1 MPGDGCG
8 YPIESLAGTTDIP
21 AKRRVAMQHPT
32 VDPVLLKHA
41 EMLNAINIADPIATV
56 RYDLM
61 SDALIWSDETTPCMP
76 FELISSLRQVF
87 NYRTHLIWGTKI
99 GDTSVWDY
107 YNSLFPRWIGFVPNR
122 RTATPDLLELY
133 RRGDVST
140 RWCLRGLERESETDA
155 G

>member
-1 MPGDGCG
+1 
-8 YPIESLAGTTDIP
+8 
-21 AKRRVAMQHPT
+21 MQHPT

-41 EMLNAINIADPIATV
+41 EVLNLINIADPSAMV

-61 SDALIWSDETTPCMP
+61 SDALIWSDETTPRMP

-87 NYRTHLIWGTKI
+87 NYRTHLIRGTKI
-99 GDTSVWDY
+99 DDMSVWEY
-107 YNSLFPRWIGFVPNR
+107 YNSIFPRWIGFAPNR

-140 RWCLRGLERESETDA
+140 LRCLRRLERESETDV